1 MEKTLRKPLWLKS
14 EILSGGKSALVVSQL
29 KSSTL
34 NTVCEEAKCPN
45 RGECWRHGTATFILM
60 GNICTRNCLFCAIQ
74 SGKKGQELDLQEPGN
89 IALAAKEMG
98 LKYVVLTSVD
108 RDDLDD
114 LGAGHFAECIKAVK
128 QSGTRVEALIPDFQG
143 RKDCLEKIVCAEPDV
158 IGHNIEVV
166 KRLQKIAR
174 DPRASYKQSLKLLHN
189 IKVLNPKI
197 KTKSSIMLGLGE
209 TREEVLQA
217 MDDLRGVKCDFL
229 TIGQYLQASKK
240 NLLVHEYIEPEV
252 FEGLKNAG
260 LEKGFGFVASGP
272 LVRSSF
278 KAGEFFEGKRN
289 L

>member
-14 EILSGGKSALVVSQL
+14 EILSGGKSTLVVSKL
-29 KSSTL
+29 RSSTL

-60 GNICTRNCLFCAIQ
+60 GNVCTRNCLFCSIQ
-74 SGKKGQELDLQEPGN
+74 SGRTGQELDLQEPKN
-89 IALAAKEMG
+89 VTQAAKEMG

-108 RDDLDD
+108 RDDLED
-114 LGAGHFAECIKAVK
+114 LGAGHFAECIKEVK
-128 QSGTRVEALIPDFQG
+128 KSGARVEALIPDFQG
-143 RKDCLEKIVCAEPDV
+143 RKDCLEKIVRAKPNV

-166 KRLQKIAR
+166 ERLQGIAR
-174 DPRASYKQSLKLLHN
+174 DPRASYKQSIKLLHN
-189 IKVLNPKI
+189 IKAFNPEI

-209 TREEVLQA
+209 TREEVLQV
-217 MDDLRGVKCDFL
+217 MDDLREVECDFL
-229 TIGQYLQASKK
+229 TLGQYLQASKK

-252 FEGLKNAG
+252 FEELKKAG

-278 KAGEFFEGKRN
+278 KAGEFFEGKRD

>member
-14 EILSGGKSALVVSQL
+14 EILSGGKSAAVVSQL
-29 KSSTL
+29 RNSTL

-45 RGECWRHGTATFILM
+45 RGECWKSGTATFILM
-60 GNICTRNCLFCAIQ
+60 GNICTRNCLFCAVQ
-74 SGKKGQELDLQEPGN
+74 SGKKGQELDSREPEKL
-89 IALAAKEMG
+89 ALAAKEMA

-114 LGAGHFAECIKAVK
+114 LGARHFAECIKAVK
-128 QSGTRVEALIPDFQG
+128 KSGIRVEALIPDFQG
-143 RKDCLEKIVCAEPDV
+143 RKDCLEEIVQAKPDV

-166 KRLQKIAR
+166 ERLQRTVR
-174 DPRASYKQSLKLLHN
+174 DSRASYEQSLQLLHN
-189 IKVLNPKI
+189 IKVLDPKI

-209 TREEVLQA
+209 TVEEVLQA
-217 MDDLRGVKCDFL
+217 MDDLGEVGCDFL

-240 NLLVHEYIEPEV
+240 NLPVHEYIKPEV
-252 FEGLKNAG
+252 FEGLKKAG